1 MPSSCAV
8 RTGGANRPGRPPVPP
23 HAGGSRHAWWTG
35 PTVTDVDVAV
45 VGTGPNGLAAAVT
58 LARAGLRVLVVERGD
73 TIGGGARTAEVT
85 LPGFRHDLGSAVHPM
100 AVASPFFRRFR
111 LAGRIPPVQPPA
123 SPAHPLDGGRA
134 ALAWRD
140 LERTAAG
147 LGPDGP
153 SWLRFFG
160 PLVAHASGVARF
172 TGGSVLRLPAEPVTA
187 ARF

>member
-35 PTVTDVDVAV
+35 ATVTDVEVAV
-45 VGTGPNGLAAAVT
+45 VGAGPNGLAAAVT
-58 LARAGLRVLVVERGD
+58 LARAGLQVLVVERGD

-85 LPGFRHDLGSAVHPM
+85 LPGFRHELGSAVHPM

-111 LAGRIPPVQPPA
+111 LAERIRLITPA
-123 SPAHPLDGGRA
+123 LSYAHPLDGGRA

-140 LERTAAG
+140 LERTADG
-147 LGPDGP
+147 LGRDGAA
-153 SWLRFFG
+153 WLRFFG
-160 PLVAHASGVARF
+160 PLVVQAGAVARF
-172 TGGSVLRLPAEPVTA
+172 TGGSVLRLPAQ
-187 ARF
+187 